1 MNAKDRITFTV
12 AAATYGTS
20 QAAIIFTC
28 STPSEFAAQPAVVT
42 VISTTGISSTDATAS
57 TAATYSSVTAMTAI
71 DGDVDETTVA
81 LTPSKIVLKAT
92 PTTEITASGTITFTA
107 GGTQSAIWVTGE
119 APVCTGTKNNGVAIA
134 AIADADLTSSTT
146 TTSITITISNNA
158 ATAGHALVF
167 TCVGH
172 LAANVGTS
180 NTATTFTATSTHDV
194 QQVAF
199 GAGYVTSEPQ
209 QGALAIA
216 VTQVSAVGTD
226 GTKPVS
232 IVYTWTPDAST
243 VLAPTTITVTHTG
256 ATPWDGATATCAK
269 SGSNAATLTTSAVS
283 DSGVSPHERSNH
295 VHGCGCDVWCGSG
308 SNCLHVQHTL

>member
-1 MNAKDRITFTV
+1 M
-12 AAATYGTS
+12 
-20 QAAIIFTC
+20 
-28 STPSEFAAQPAVVT
+28 
-42 VISTTGISSTDATAS
+42 
-57 TAATYSSVTAMTAI
+57 
-71 DGDVDETTVA
+71 
-81 LTPSKIVLKAT
+81 
-92 PTTEITASGTITFTA
+92 
-107 GGTQSAIWVTGE
+107 
-119 APVCTGTKNNGVAIA
+119 CTGTKNGV
-134 AIADADLTSSTT
+134 AIADADLTDVASSTT

-256 ATPWDGATATCAK
+256 ATPWDGATATCSEAVE
-269 SGSNAATLTTSAVS
+269 ATPATLTTSAVS
-283 DSGVSPHERSNH
+283 ISGGRPPNDRITFTVASATSGAGQAAIVFTCSTTSEFAAQPAAVTVIST
-295 VHGCGCDVWCGSG
+295 HGRLEC
-308 SNCLHVQHTL
+308 